1 MARNPFD
8 SGKASVF
15 MWMDDT
21 SKNRY
26 LDSSPSLDNRKD
38 QELLRQSINYTNH
51 TGTHWLKKWVVDY
64 TDLLV
69 SLHPVIAVTLI
80 QVQMLTKIYLS
91 SSQIPVRDLAHNES
105 QSYRLMIAIHFN
117 VKMHQIISDIFLAIL
132 DTTIGEMPSTL
143 LIKVMPLDPNG
154 WSE

>member
-1 MARNPFD
+1 M
-8 SGKASVF
+8 
-15 MWMDDT
+15 
-21 SKNRY
+21 
-26 LDSSPSLDNRKD
+26 
-38 QELLRQSINYTNH
+38 
-51 TGTHWLKKWVVDY
+51 
-64 TDLLV
+64 
-69 SLHPVIAVTLI
+69 IAVTLI